1 MSAELLSSI
10 KEDVKVIQT
19 DVKAI
24 LQLTAVHNE
33 LLRQHESRSL
43 ALQSAQEKQDVEIS
57 HIKKHTDFVGLAL
70 KSGGAIL
77 IGLIIQYITRK
88 YI

>member
-1 MSAELLSSI
+1 MSVELLGSI
-10 KEDVKVIQT
+10 KEDVKIIQT
-19 DVKAI
+19 DVKSI

-33 LLRQHESRSL
+33 LLRQHEARSL

-57 HIKKHTDFVGLAL
+57 YIKRHTDFVGLAL

-77 IGLIIQYITRK
+77 VGLIIQYIARR